1 MKVALLH
8 PGEMG
13 VSVGAALLNSGHEVY
28 YLPEGRGDATVARA
42 RGAGF
47 TASPTLADLLD
58 SVGMVIA
65 VCPPHGAL
73 ALAEDVMAGQFD
85 GVFVDANAISP
96 ASARQLHETVGANF
110 VDGGIIGPPATSA
123 GTTRLY
129 LAGPRAAEVVDCF
142 SESVL
147 DARLVAGEPG
157 AASALKMCYAAY
169 TKGTS
174 ALLLAVRAL
183 AAAEGVDSALLAEWD
198 ISQRDLGARSAGA
211 ARGTAR
217 KAWRFV
223 GEMAEIAN
231 TFSDQALPV
240 GFHEAAG
247 EIYRRM
253 VDLQDSTDPTLEDVL
268 TAINRDSNV

>member
-13 VSVGAALLNSGHEVY
+13 VSVGAALLSCGHEVH
-28 YLPEGRGDATVARA
+28 YLPQRRSLETLERA
-42 RGAGF
+42 CGAGF
-47 TASPTLADLLD
+47 TACASLADL
-58 SVGMVIA
+58 VGRVDMIVA

-73 ALAEDVMAGQFD
+73 TLAADVMAAGFN
-85 GVFVDANAISP
+85 GLFVDANAVSP
-96 ASARQLHETVGANF
+96 ATARRLHERVGGNF
-110 VDGGIIGPPATSA
+110 VDGGIIGPPAVTPGS
-123 GTTRLY
+123 TRLY
-129 LAGPRAAEVVDCF
+129 LAGERAAEVVDCF
-142 SESVL
+142 GTSVL
-147 DARLVAGEPG
+147 DARLMTGEPG

-198 ISQRDLGARSAGA
+198 ISQRDLATRSAGA

-223 GEMAEIAN
+223 GEMEEIAN
-231 TFSDQALPV
+231 TFTAQALPA

-253 VDLQDSTDPTLEDVL
+253 SDLQDSAEPTLEDVL
-268 TAINRDSNV
+268 TALNRESRP

>member
-13 VSVGAALLNSGHEVY
+13 VSAGAALLSCGHEVF
-28 YLPEGRGDATVARA
+28 YLPAQRSEETVARA
-42 RGAGF
+42 TGAGF
-47 TASPTLADLLD
+47 TACPSLADLVD
-58 SVGMVIA
+58 IVDMVLA

-73 ALAEDVMAGQFD
+73 ALAEEVMAAQFA

-96 ASARQLHETVGANF
+96 ASARRLYGLVGVNF
-110 VDGGIIGPPATSA
+110 VDGGIIGPPATTA
-123 GTTRLY
+123 GRTRLY
-129 LAGPRAAEVVDCF
+129 LAGERAAEVVDCF
-142 SESVL
+142 SGSVL

-223 GEMAEIAN
+223 GEMEEIAN
-231 TFSDQALPV
+231 TFSAQQLPA
-240 GFHEAAG
+240 GFHAAAG

-253 VDLQDSTDPTLEDVL
+253 IDLQDATDPTLEDVL
-268 TAINRDSNV
+268 TALNRDTRS